1 MITFSKIGSFG
12 RLGNQLFQIASC
24 IGTAN
29 LYSKEAKFYSW
40 DYSDFF
46 KNPIE
51 QSLNSSEIKN
61 IYREKN
67 FNYDPIPNMDN
78 VDLIGYFQSYKYFS
92 HCEDKILYHFD
103 FVDSLYDD
111 SIDNNEETCSIH
123 IRRGDYVNLS
133 DYHPFPGID
142 YYNKSIEY
150 MRNSGVKKFY
160 VFSDDISWCREFFTA
175 FNDIEYISENSDIK
189 DLCLMSSCKNNII
202 ANSIFSWWGAW
213 LNKNNNKKVISPS
226 KWFGPAKKGVIT
238 DDLYCKNWIII

>member
-1 MITFSKIGSFG
+1 MITFSKSGSFG

-46 KNPIE
+46 KNPID

-92 HCEDKILYHFD
+92 HCEDKILYHHK
-103 FVDSLYDD
+103 VVR
-111 SIDNNEETCSIH
+111 II
-123 IRRGDYVNLS
+123 
-133 DYHPFPGID
+133 
-142 YYNKSIEY
+142 
-150 MRNSGVKKFY
+150 
-160 VFSDDISWCREFFTA
+160 
-175 FNDIEYISENSDIK
+175 
-189 DLCLMSSCKNNII
+189 NI
-202 ANSIFSWWGAW
+202 
-213 LNKNNNKKVISPS
+213 
-226 KWFGPAKKGVIT
+226 
-238 DDLYCKNWIII
+238 